1 MEEKQARGLKKL
13 YRDNKRKLKTNLEG
27 IPTILIKGI
36 ILAMIVFEAVIVYLL
51 VSLNLLPLKFLVLI
65 LGILFVI
72 DIGIIALVL
81 NGKGGKKRAYTG
93 MIIALLM
100 MIMLVPAS
108 FFLYST
114 GDAIQ
119 KISAMRDQW
128 EDYHVI
134 AMKNGSYEDLEDI
147 KGQIVWGIKNI
158 NKMNE
163 EANERLIT
171 AADVEI
177 EEEKDIM
184 TQAAKI
190 QDAKGKTHD
199 NLIFTS
205 QTYYD
210 MQCEEIEGFKD
221 NTEII
226 YTMQVMKKS
235 DRHNKKVNVTEDPFN
250 VYITGLD
257 TWGSIDKVSR
267 SDVNMIMTIN
277 PQTRQILLT
286 SSPRDAYVKLHSFG
300 EMDKLTHSGIYGV
313 DETIDTV
320 QDWLDIDID
329 YYVKVNFSMLVRL
342 IDATGDIEVY
352 SDEEFDSAVSK
363 YHYKKGWNKMH
374 GKKALYFARE
384 RKSFE
389 KGDAARIENQQKV
402 VEALIKKITSSRVL
416 LTKYPDILDAISENM
431 TTNMSQRDI
440 SRLVR
445 MQLKDMD
452 TKWEIRKTNVKCTE
466 DNLGTYSMGMGRPLY
481 VNVPKEESVEKVKK
495 EIHEVMYPAEAVEET
510 EPIVP

>member
-1 MEEKQARGLKKL
+1 MIKRL
-13 YRDNKRKLKTNLEG
+13 YTKNKERLKTNLAG
-27 IPTILIKGI
+27 IPVPLVRI
-36 ILAMIVFEAVIVYLL
+36 ILFAVIVFEAISIYLL
-51 VSLNLLPLKFLVLI
+51 VNLDLLPLQYL
-65 LGILFVI
+65 
-72 DIGIIALVL
+72 ALVIAVML
-81 NGKGGKKRAYTG
+81 AIDMGIFGLLFNKKGGRKRACTG
-93 MIIALLM
+93 LIISVLLM
-100 MIMLVPAS
+100 MLLVPTS
-108 FFLYST
+108 FYIYTT
-114 GDAIQ
+114 GDALQ
-119 KISAMRDQW
+119 KISSMRDQW

-134 AMKNGSYEDLEDI
+134 ALKTGSYEELADI
-147 KGQIVWGIKNI
+147 KGQTVFGIKNV

-177 EEEKDIM
+177 KEVKDIM
-184 TQAAKI
+184 SQAAKI
-190 QDAKGKTHD
+190 QDKDGKLND

-210 MQCEEIEGFKD
+210 MQCEEIEDFKK
-221 NTEII
+221 NTKII

-235 DRHNKKVNVTEDPFN
+235 DRHSKKVNVTEDPFN

-277 PQTRQILLT
+277 PQTKKILLT
-286 SSPRDAYVKLHSFG
+286 SIPRDTYVKLHSFG

-320 QDWLDIDID
+320 VDWLDIDID
-329 YYVKVNFSMLVRL
+329 FYVKVNFSMLVRL

-363 YHYKKGWNKMH
+363 YHYDKGWNKMH

-389 KGDAARIENQQKV
+389 KGDVARIKNQQRV
-402 VEALIKKITSSRVL
+402 VEALIKKVTNSKVL
-416 LTKYPDILDAISENM
+416 LTRYPEILEAVSENM
-431 TTNMSQRDI
+431 TTNI
-440 SRLVR
+440 SRKDMSKLVR
-445 MQLKDMD
+445 MQLRDMD
-452 TKWEIRKTNVKCTE
+452 TRWEVKKTSIDCEGANM
-466 DNLGTYSMGMGRPLY
+466 GTYSMGMGRPLF
-481 VNVPKEESVEKVKK
+481 VNIPKEESVEKVKK
-495 EIHEVMYPAEAVEET
+495 QIHDVMYPVQAVDET
-510 EPIVP
+510 KPLFP

>member
-1 MEEKQARGLKKL
+1 MIRKL
-13 YRDNKRKLKTNLEG
+13 YQTNKEKLKRNLEG
-27 IPTILIKGI
+27 IPRPIVKGI
-36 ILAMIVFEAVIVYLL
+36 ILAMILIEAVLAFLL
-51 VSLNLLPLKFLVLI
+51 ISLNLLPIKYLVLV
-65 LGILFVI
+65 LAVMLAI
-72 DIGIIALVL
+72 DAGIIALVL
-81 NGKGGKKRAYTG
+81 NNKGGKKRAYTG
-93 MIIALLM
+93 LIISLLV
-100 MIMLVPAS
+100 MIMLVPTS
-108 FFLYST
+108 FYLYST
-114 GDAIQ
+114 GDALQ
-119 KISAMRDQW
+119 KVSAMRDQW

-134 AMKNGSYEDLEDI
+134 AMNASAYEDLEDI
-147 KGQIVWGIKNI
+147 KEQTVYGIKNV

-177 EEEKDIM
+177 KEVRDIM
-184 TQAAKI
+184 DQAAVI
-190 QDAKGKTHD
+190 QDKKGKLND
-199 NLIFTS
+199 KLIFTS
-205 QTYYD
+205 QTYYE
-210 MQCEEIEGFKD
+210 MQCEEIEGFEK
-221 NTEII
+221 NTKII

-235 DRHNKKVNVTEDPFN
+235 DRHSKKVNVTEDPFN

-277 PQTRQILLT
+277 PQTREILLT
-286 SSPRDAYVKLHSFG
+286 SIPRDAYVQLHSFG

-320 QDWLDIDID
+320 QDWLGINVD

-342 IDATGDIEVY
+342 IDATGDIDVY

-363 YHYKKGWNKMH
+363 YHYDKGWNKMH

-389 KGDAARIENQQKV
+389 KGDAARIKNQQKV
-402 VEALIKKITSSRVL
+402 VEALIKKMTSSRVL
-416 LTKYPDILDAISENM
+416 LTKYPDILEAISENM
-431 TTNMSQRDI
+431 TTNMSRRDI
-440 SRLVR
+440 SKLVR

-452 TKWEIRKTNVKCTE
+452 TRWTIKKTAVECTE

-481 VNVPKEESVEKVKK
+481 VNVPKEESVEKVRKQ
-495 EIHEVMYPAEAVEET
+495 IHDVMYPVEAVEET
-510 EPIVP
+510 EPLLP